1 MLISTKSFSF
11 LAGSKKRTKKQKKQ
25 KTKQN
30 KTKKHHTVPDS
41 CEVISETHER
51 IKYRM
56 HLHQWLES
64 ITGLE
69 VWGSYHAGERRRG
82 VGWRGGLF
90 IGGEDRGEANI
101 QPARLLRQTSP
112 ENPFHKTPRKPQRLL
127 VFAVVWRDCVNTSE
141 TVSHWQTEEG
151 GNHVN
156 RYKMQITTELFHL

>member
-11 LAGSKKRTKKQKKQ
+11 LAGTKKRTKKQKKQ

-30 KTKKHHTVPDS
+30 KETPHRPRFLWSHFWNPWADQIQNASPSVAGKHHGIGSVRKLS
-41 CEVISETHER
+41 CRGKEAWGGVER
-51 IKYRM
+51 
-56 HLHQWLES
+56 
-64 ITGLE
+64 GL
-69 VWGSYHAGERRRG
+69 VHRRWG
-82 VGWRGGLF
+82 
-90 IGGEDRGEANI
+90 RGEANI